1 MSIEKGFFNMADIA
15 SGSKKKKKK
24 EKKHPK
30 LWLTIKIIF
39 LVMLLTMI
47 GVTLFLYFKYGD
59 QIKEARDEAK
69 KIVSES
75 TEDTFRATETS
86 LVFDAKGKQIAVLK
100 ADKDLYYIPLSEIPQ
115 QAIDAMVV
123 TEDKKFFRHNGID
136 LKAIGAAFIAL
147 VKNNGEITRG
157 ASTITQQLAR
167 NIFLST
173 EQTLNRKVKEI
184 FLALELEKKYSKE
197 QILEFYLNNIY
208 FANGYYGIEAASRGY
223 FNKSCKELNTAQIA
237 FICSIPN
244 SPTRYDPIENK
255 QNTLERKN
263 RILDQMLADGKITD
277 VEYNEAYNYEIEL
290 NIPETKK
297 RNFVETYAQNCAI
310 RVLMKLDGFEFRYI
324 FNSEEDEEEYK
335 ELYNDTYSRCQQSL
349 FREGYRIYTSI
360 DMKLQKKLQK
370 TINDELK
377 FSKGKNKEGIFK
389 FQGAGVCIDNN
400 NGNVVAVVGGRGQNV
415 TGYTFNRAYQ
425 SYRQPGSS
433 IKPIIIYTPY
443 FERSHTPDDIVKD
456 APIEDGP
463 KNSHASYMGNITVR
477 TAVEQ
482 SVNTVAWNL
491 FEEMT
496 PEVCINYLH
505 RMNFAKISRRD
516 YTQAASLGGLTNG
529 VSPVEMASAYAAIAN
544 EGMYREPSC
553 IVTITDSQGNK
564 IYDDSMRYCEQVYD
578 PDAAAMMTDVME
590 GVLTKGTGRG
600 YALDNMACAGK
611 TGTTNDK
618 KDGWFVGFSPY
629 YTTAIWVGYDIP
641 KSVDDLLGNTYPI
654 RIWHDFMNDI
664 HDGLENIEF
673 PEYAGENEEKKE
685 SKATKKPEKTE
696 KPEDEEEWDNIPD
709 DIDSYEYVPDDSENT
724 DNSGENIP
732 DTNSTVPQDNTPQ
745 DVPQDNTPQDVP
757 QDVPAPA
764 PTEAPAAGPEPD
776 QGQPAPDD
784 NQTPVDN
791 SEPAQPDTNETL

>member
-1 MSIEKGFFNMADIA
+1 MAESV
-15 SGSKKKKKK
+15 SGVSNGGKKKKIKKKK
-24 EKKHPK
+24 ERKHPK
-30 LWLTIKIIF
+30 LWLTLKIILLVF
-39 LVMLLTMI
+39 LVTSI
-47 GVTLFLYFKYGD
+47 VAALFLYFRYG
-59 QIKEARDEAK
+59 KEIMAARDEAK
-69 KIVSES
+69 RIVAES
-75 TEDTFRATETS
+75 NEDTFRASETS
-86 LVFDAKGKQIAVLK
+86 VVYDSKGKQITILK
-100 ADKDLYYIPLSEIPQ
+100 AEKDVYYVPLSEIPQ
-115 QAIDAMVV
+115 QAIDAMIV

-147 VKNNGEITRG
+147 VKHNGEIKRG

-184 FLALELEKKYSKE
+184 FIALELEKKYSKE
-197 QILEFYLNNIY
+197 QILEFYFNNIY
-208 FANGYYGIEAASRGY
+208 FANGYYGIEAASKGY

-277 VEYNEAYNYEIEL
+277 VEYSEAYNYEIEL
-290 NIPETKK
+290 NVPKPKK

-310 RVLMKLDGFEFRYI
+310 KTLMKIDGFEFRNI
-324 FNSEEDEEEYK
+324 FNDENDEEEYN
-335 ELYNDTYSRCQQSL
+335 ELYNDTYSKCQQAL

-360 DMKLQKKLQK
+360 DMKKQKELQKA
-370 TINDELK
+370 INEELR
-377 FSKGKNKEGIFK
+377 FSKGKNKDGIYK

-400 NGNVVAVVGGRGQNV
+400 NGNVIAVVGGRSQNV

-433 IKPIIIYTPY
+433 IKPLIIYTPY
-443 FERSHTPDDIVKD
+443 FERDHTPNDIVRD
-456 APIEDGP
+456 VPIKDGP
-463 KNSHASYMGNITVR
+463 KNSHGSYMGNISVR

-482 SVNTVAWNL
+482 SVNTVAWSL

-496 PEVCINYLH
+496 PELCLNYLN
-505 RMNFAKISRRD
+505 RMKFSRITRSD
-516 YTQAASLGGLTNG
+516 YTQSASLGGLTHG

-544 EGMYREPSC
+544 EGVFREPSC
-553 IVTITDSQGNK
+553 IVTITDSKGNV

-578 PDAAAMMTDVME
+578 SNAAAMMTDVLE

-600 YALDNMACAGK
+600 YALEDMACAGK

-618 KDGWFVGFSPY
+618 KDGWFVGFTPY

-654 RIWHDFMNDI
+654 RIWKNYMSEI

-673 PEYAGENEEKKE
+673 PEYEGEQKTTYHAP
-685 SKATKKPEKTE
+685 SATKKPSVTKEPKEEKIDNE
-696 KPEDEEEWDNIPD
+696 PDNMDEFD
-709 DIDSYEYVPDDSENT
+709 YVPDDSDDT
-724 DNSGENIP
+724 DNSDDG
-732 DTNSTVPQDNTPQ
+732 SKDNNETQQNAPQ
-745 DVPQDNTPQDVP
+745 DVPQDNTLVQQEPDV
-757 QDVPAPA
+757 VI
-764 PTEAPAAGPEPD
+764 TEPPAAPEPVPE
-776 QGQPAPDD
+776 QPAADD
-784 NQTPVDN
+784 NPPPVDN
-791 SEPAQPDTNETL
+791 SEPVAPDTNELQ